1 MSLEHDSPR
10 SKITGKKPRILTG
23 HHHFAWNKNRGKKLN
38 KKVLENGSMQTNLVP
53 DIRKVHLFV
62 IYL

>member
-38 KKVLENGSMQTNLVP
+38 KKVSENGSMQKNLVR
-53 DIRKVHLFV
+53 DIR
-62 IYL
+62 YLTF